1 MLNESDTAYIPP
13 RPVPPNLISKVD
25 AEIQKFKDMNII
37 TTSESGFNIPLLILK
52 KSDGSLR
59 ISLDARQL
67 NSKLIPDR
75 YPLPSMPEL
84 LSKVSNR
91 LSSGKGCFVTSL
103 DVNKAYWQ
111 LRVKDEDSR
120 KLSFSYR
127 NQHYKANRMLYG
139 LSTAPAAWSKVM
151 QEIFGQNDHILVY
164 LDDCLI
170 ISNTFEEHLQDLRW
184 FFDQCIKHGIVL
196 SPSKINLC
204 QPELEFLGHKIDA
217 NGIKPLDKHIEALEN
232 FPRPICRNSLK
243 RFIGM
248 AQFNGKLVK
257 DSSITLAPLHRLCS
271 NKIPFNWTSF
281 TKIKVHE
288 ENNRFTI
295 GLGINRP
302 NNDCFRVMF
311 KNKWPYELRHPTQ
324 FTVPDGWLYHCA
336 PSVKHVR

>member
-1 MLNESDTAYIPP
+1 MLKIDDQNEINDIEQFHQERIEKFGYPENVTVNSYGATVTESQRDVLQKLLQDKHLALAKSSSDIGRIAHYRYTLPMLNESDTAYIPP

-139 LSTAPAAWSKVM
+139 PS
-151 QEIFGQNDHILVY
+151 E
-164 LDDCLI
+164 
-170 ISNTFEEHLQDLRW
+170 
-184 FFDQCIKHGIVL
+184 FD
-196 SPSKINLC
+196 
-204 QPELEFLGHKIDA
+204 
-217 NGIKPLDKHIEALEN
+217 
-232 FPRPICRNSLK
+232 
-243 RFIGM
+243 
-248 AQFNGKLVK
+248 
-257 DSSITLAPLHRLCS
+257 
-271 NKIPFNWTSF
+271 
-281 TKIKVHE
+281 
-288 ENNRFTI
+288 
-295 GLGINRP
+295 
-302 NNDCFRVMF
+302 
-311 KNKWPYELRHPTQ
+311 
-324 FTVPDGWLYHCA
+324 
-336 PSVKHVR
+336 